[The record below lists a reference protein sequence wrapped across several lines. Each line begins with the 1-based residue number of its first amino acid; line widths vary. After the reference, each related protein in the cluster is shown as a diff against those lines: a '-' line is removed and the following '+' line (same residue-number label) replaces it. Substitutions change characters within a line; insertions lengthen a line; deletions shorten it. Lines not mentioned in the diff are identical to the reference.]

1 LCLISQVW
9 LNNRLGI
16 KYAVYEVP
24 TMIKFNELML
34 LVLVVYSILSL
45 TQASVDLDANVL

>member
-9 LNNRLGI
+9 LNNRLSI
-16 KYAVYEVP
+16 KYTVYEVP
-24 TMIKFNELML
+24 TMINELMS
-34 LVLVVYSILSL
+34 LVLVVYSRLCL